1 MKAIFGREFRSYFQ
15 TMLGPVFIAVMTALT
30 GVYFLAI
37 NLVGGS
43 PYFAYTL
50 SSLLFLL
57 MVVIPLLTMKSFAED
72 RHSHAEQLM
81 LSAPVSVWQIVWG
94 KYLAM
99 VGVLAIPCALF
110 CLCPLILSTGS
121 GTASPRSDLT
131 AIGMYFL
138 IGCAYIAVG
147 MFLSSLTESQLI
159 AGVSTFGALLLLYLW
174 DALVDYLPT
183 GAAGNLAGML
193 VLAAALSGLY
203 YALARNPFAAGLLF
217 AVCAGALVAAFLVNR
232 TAFEGLLA
240 DTLGTFDLY
249 TGFAQLAEYRLLDLT
264 SAARYLSV
272 AAFGVFLTAQSLQKR
287 RWA

>member
-1 MKAIFGREFRSYFQ
+1 MKAIFEREFRSYFQ
-15 TMLGPVFIAVMTALT
+15 TMLGPVFIAVMTALA

-72 RHSHAEQLM
+72 RHSHAEQLV
-81 LSAPVSVWQIVWG
+81 LSAPVSVWQIVLG
-94 KYLAM
+94 KYFAM
-99 VGVLAIPCALF
+99 TSVLAIPCALF
-110 CLCPLILSTGS
+110 CLCPLIIGMG
-121 GTASPRSDLT
+121 GTSSLRSDLT
-131 AIGMYFL
+131 AIGLYFL

-183 GAAGNLAGML
+183 SAWGNFAGML
-193 VLAAALSGLY
+193 LLAAALAALY
-203 YALARNPFAAGLLF
+203 YVLARNPYLAGLLF
-217 AVCAGALVAAFLVNR
+217 AVCAAALGIAFLISR
-232 TAFEGLLA
+232 ASFEGLLA
-240 DTLGTFDLY
+240 ETLGAFDLY
-249 TGFAQLAEYRLLDLT
+249 TGFAQMAEYRLLDLT
-264 SAARYLSV
+264 SVARYLSL